1 MGIGLMLLKIEKSQ
15 LKTIYCQL
23 NNMGVTCG
31 PGCTLQVLA
40 FPAHNSYTRC
50 GFFTTIPNAE

>member
-31 PGCTLQVLA
+31 PGYPLIRLQALRSLA
-40 FPAHNSYTRC
+40 GIRYYP
-50 GFFTTIPNAE
+50 